1 MATPFAV
8 LGSVGAS
15 SRSRAYVSETIRAW
29 KQALDD
35 KVLRSRS
42 EAILQ
47 AIDEGILRDIGV
59 ARGESAET
67 QSEKASDDLISLR
80 TVFSWTRF
88 AK

>member
-35 KVLRSRS
+35 KILRSRS

-47 AIDEGILRDIGV
+47 ALDEGILRDF
-59 ARGESAET
+59 GESAET